1 MTAKPGFPANG
12 VVTRTRRRG
21 AVRVK
26 RRSGGP
32 RSRAGKACASVNA
45 RRHGLSIPIVADPQ
59 LDPEVRALARR
70 IAAGRRNRL
79 QPARAVAEA
88 QLALARARRLRH
100 ELIAAALRDLRA
112 AEKRRP
118 DNVGDVLED
127 LLGIL
132 RAIQGGASSASPNLT
147 RLEQITTLRDWARRR
162 RNDVDLDGVARQLVR
177 LDRYERRCL
186 SRRKGAIRVLD
197 ECN

>member
-1 MTAKPGFPANG
+1 

-32 RSRAGKACASVNA
+32 RSRAGKARASVNA
-45 RRHGLSIPIVADPQ
+45 RRHGLSIPIVADPR
-59 LDPEVRALARR
+59 LDPEIRALAQR

-100 ELIAAALRDLRA
+100 DLIGAALRDLLA

-118 DNVGDVLED
+118 DNVGDVLGD
-127 LLGIL
+127 ILGIL
-132 RAIQGGASSASPNLT
+132 RAIQGGASSASPTLT
-147 RLEQITTLRDWARRR
+147 RLEQITALRDWARRR
-162 RNDVDLDGVARQLVR
+162 RPDVDLDGVARQLVR

-186 SRRKGAIRVLD
+186 SRRKAAIRAFD
-197 ECN
+197 QCN